1 VGDEIFL
8 KKMGVKGVVL
18 SPPDYEGFLDVQAGI
33 LRVRVRLSEISAVAG
48 EKKKAAKPAGGVSF
62 SAATIKDA
70 IAANRLDLRG
80 MASDEAIIELSQFLD
95 SAARQRL
102 PAATIIHGKGTGK
115 LREAVR
121 DYLRT
126 NKLVKSYRPGTFGEG
141 EDGVTIVEF

>member
-1 VGDEIFL
+1 MGDEIFL

-102 PAATIIHGKGTGK
+102 PAATIIHGKYWQA
-115 LREAVR
+115 REAKG
-121 DYLRT
+121 LPRT
-126 NKLVKSYRPGTFGEG
+126 NKLVKSYRPGRSRGRRWRY
-141 EDGVTIVEF
+141 DC